1 MFVFVFFSLFWDR
14 ILTTYFLQQGY
25 ICHSVP
31 GYNDVAGKALKSKIQ
46 ICVLPVLKLFSPS
59 CAEELEMCW
68 PTRDYEDALGGGSMD
83 LSNVD
88 ILRGE
93 SGKAHGS

>member
-1 MFVFVFFSLFWDR
+1 MLKNVK
-14 ILTTYFLQQGY
+14 
-25 ICHSVP
+25 C
-31 GYNDVAGKALKSKIQ
+31 AG
-46 ICVLPVLKLFSPS
+46 
-59 CAEELEMCW
+59 E